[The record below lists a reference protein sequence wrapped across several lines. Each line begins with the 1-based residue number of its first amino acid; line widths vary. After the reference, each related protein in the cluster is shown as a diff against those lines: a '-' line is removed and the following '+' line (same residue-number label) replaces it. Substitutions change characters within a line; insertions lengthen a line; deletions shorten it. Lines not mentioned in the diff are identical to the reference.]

1 MRMTKILIENNLW
14 ILPLLVLG
22 GINTNPKVKIL
33 MIIIMTIANKDVNVK
48 QEVVAID
55 VKYMRDLYQQLK
67 LYVIILLVYIWMD
80 NN

>member
-1 MRMTKILIENNLW
+1 
-14 ILPLLVLG
+14 LPLLVLG

-67 LYVIILLVYIWMD
+67 LYVIILLVYI
-80 NN
+80 